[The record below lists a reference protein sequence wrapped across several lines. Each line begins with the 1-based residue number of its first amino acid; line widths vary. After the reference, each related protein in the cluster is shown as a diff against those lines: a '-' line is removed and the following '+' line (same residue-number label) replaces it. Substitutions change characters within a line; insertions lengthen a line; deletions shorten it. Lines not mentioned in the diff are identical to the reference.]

1 MTNYGKATEVSNAHI
16 QNIMLLPQISNS
28 NRHKIHQFSGKLQ
41 SSVQVLDTMEEL
53 NKRVE
58 PLCESSFRQIIGCTS
73 QSSQK
78 WWQLAGLLISTISRD
93 LEKFTDRNPIPI
105 SEKGNLEKGKSFQ
118 TRQGKSLCAYCEKP
132 GCKSV

>member
-28 NRHKIHQFSGKLQ
+28 NRHKTHQFSGKLQ
-41 SSVQVLDTMEEL
+41 SSVQVLGTMEEL

-78 WWQLAGLLISTISRD
+78 
-93 LEKFTDRNPIPI
+93 
-105 SEKGNLEKGKSFQ
+105 
-118 TRQGKSLCAYCEKP
+118 
-132 GCKSV
+132 